1 MESARTLITM
11 DVPIMFKQQEKI
23 YNKAVELVCEECG
36 ITADYLR
43 SGRNRISADARFI
56 LVRVVAPYI
65 CDDAIAGELERTRQG
80 VCFIRNK
87 RMDKSLSAS
96 CEQVQSKLI
105 SWLESCE

>member
-1 MESARTLITM
+1 
-11 DVPIMFKQQEKI
+11 MFKEQEKI

-36 ITADYLR
+36 ITADDLR
-43 SGRNRISADARFI
+43 FGRNRIAADARFI
-56 LVRVVAPYI
+56 LVRIIAPYV
-65 CDDAIAGELERTRQG
+65 CDDAIASKLERTRQG

-96 CEQVQSKLI
+96 CEQVVSKFI

>member
-1 MESARTLITM
+1 
-11 DVPIMFKQQEKI
+11 MFRQQEKI
-23 YNKAVELVCEECG
+23 YNKAVELVCDECG
-36 ITADYLR
+36 ITADDLHF
-43 SGRNRISADARFI
+43 GRNRVSADARFI

-65 CDDAIAGELERTRQG
+65 CDNAIASRLERTRQG

-96 CEQVQSKLI
+96 IQQVQSKLI